1 MKQKAVLDPVQADA
15 VNQLTGGELQ
25 PIEDVEA
32 EASELLA
39 GGVSLR
45 DDEVD
50 ALGET
55 FGVSY
60 GVAEELYCGEKNLE
74 ADRHR
79 WELDPASSEDYVDR
93 CRLTRSAWR
102 WRHFNH

>member
-1 MKQKAVLDPVQADA
+1 MKQKSVLDPVQADA
-15 VNQLTGGELQ
+15 VNHLTGGELT
-25 PIEDVEA
+25 PIADVEE

-39 GGVSLR
+39 GGATVR

-60 GVAEELYCGEKNLE
+60 DLAEELFCGEKEFE

-93 CRLTRSAWR
+93 CRLTRAAWR